1 MEGGF
6 YGSICLCMLLVMV
19 AMLVFYSIFSCVVRE
34 DVEKLTYIPAAH
46 ESLFGNESPSAP
58 FLILL
63 QPLLRPVQ
71 PPLVNGT
78 KKNFAYLASVS
89 ERAKDGAM
97 TVVTIKKD
105 RRTARKKKIW
115 KTSRR
120 HLLVGDF

>member
-71 PPLVNGT
+71 PLNPPWLT
-78 KKNFAYLASVS
+78 QQKRTLH
-89 ERAKDGAM
+89 
-97 TVVTIKKD
+97 IW
-105 RRTARKKKIW
+105 RRYPSGRKMG
-115 KTSRR
+115 R
-120 HLLVGDF
+120 